1 MRLNSQVSRCLVTIG
16 LGIVISTACLG
27 QASASRS
34 VNQKGAKNEA
44 RPLTE
49 IERRGLENLDRIALE
64 ARQLDNAAIRTELQS
79 LIGDALWDFD
89 KLHARNIF
97 LDAFKNAR
105 AIEDKRKAAVAQ
117 TQVIQRVWLR
127 DRAWAEELMKQL
139 VEKEETKDDP
149 RGDFGLPSQFGMK
162 SASPVNQQKLELARE
177 LLETDASAAA
187 ELI

>member
-1 MRLNSQVSRCLVTIG
+1 MIIMYFSSQLERCLVAVLLSIAIAT
-16 LGIVISTACLG
+16 TCLG
-27 QASASRS
+27 QASAGRNE
-34 VNQKGAKNEA
+34 NQKGAKKET

-105 AIEDKRKAAVAQ
+105 AIEDNRKDAVAKNY
-117 TQVIQRVWLR
+117 VI
-127 DRAWAEELMKQL
+127 
-139 VEKEETKDDP
+139 
-149 RGDFGLPSQFGMK
+149 
-162 SASPVNQQKLELARE
+162 KL
-177 LLETDASAAA
+177 
-187 ELI
+187 